1 LNWRRYDDR
10 IIEFVVRYS
19 SVAGQPLSARQA
31 AQLSKIVQWLD
42 DLCLFPATVSIGRRM
57 VRRQAD
63 NTPTIDWQFVAE
75 MEKLVESKDFNDALE
90 FSLVA
95 TGISDDDKLPTGWE
109 NIPLQERGPAIRR
122 YFDELKDRDPKKY
135 HLLREPDM
143 PKMMRPRA
151 YEVTATRNGML
162 MTKAEKLR
170 LNMREVTPE
179 NLAHELRISP
189 ATLYRRY
196 GREAVRRACRV
207 VPMCDESP
215 TSVRYQLS

>member
-1 LNWRRYDDR
+1 LNWRRYNDR
-10 IIEFVVRYS
+10 IIEFVVRYTW
-19 SVAGQPLSARQA
+19 VAGQPLSARQA
-31 AQLSKIVQWLD
+31 AQLNKIVQWLD
-42 DLCLFPATVSIGRRM
+42 DLCLVPATVSIGRRM

-63 NTPTIDWQFVAE
+63 NTPTIDWQFAEE

-95 TGISDDDKLPTGWE
+95 TGISDDDKLPMGWE
-109 NIPLQERGPAIRR
+109 NIPLQERGPAIRQH
-122 YFDELKDRDPKKY
+122 FEDLKERDLKKY

-143 PKMMRPRA
+143 AKMMLPRA
-151 YEVTATRNGML
+151 YEVAATRDGML
-162 MTKAEKLR
+162 TIKAEKLR

-179 NLAHELRISP
+179 NLAYELRISP

-215 TSVRYQLS
+215 SSVRYQFS

>member
-1 LNWRRYDDR
+1 MRYT
-10 IIEFVVRYS
+10 
-19 SVAGQPLSARQA
+19 SVPGDPVSARQA
-31 AQLSKIVQWLD
+31 AQLNKIMLWLD
-42 DLCLFPATVSIGRRM
+42 DLCLVPAMVSIGRRM
-57 VRRQAD
+57 VRRRAD

-95 TGISDDDKLPTGWE
+95 TGISDDDKLPMGWE
-109 NIPLQERGPAIRR
+109 NIPLQERGPAIRQ
-122 YFDELKDRDPKKY
+122 YFEDLKERDPKKY

-143 PKMMRPRA
+143 PKMMHPRA
-151 YEVTATRNGML
+151 YEVIATRNGML
-162 MTKAEKLR
+162 MIKAEKLR

-179 NLAHELRISP
+179 NLAHELRIST

-196 GREAVRRACRV
+196 GREAVTHACRV
-207 VPMCDESP
+207 VPICDESP